1 MRVFLIAMAFALAA
15 PALLSPAH
23 ADGVFKIE
31 IGRDYSKYSNT
42 DLQRRVWEL
51 ERAVWQLQQQVFQLA
66 SAPAQAADT
75 WACTISAM
83 GGNYTGTGP
92 SKATA
97 AAKAIEN
104 CKKERA
110 DDGFFCK
117 NPRCEQ

>member
-1 MRVFLIAMAFALAA
+1 MRAFLIAMALALSA
-15 PALLSPAH
+15 PAQ

-66 SAPAQAADT
+66 SAAPAQADT

-97 AAKAIEN
+97 AAKAIES

-110 DDGFFCK
+110 DNGFFCK
-117 NPRCEQ
+117 NPKCEQ